1 MEQFMKI
8 NTAVNGFVWG
18 PVMLAL
24 LVGTGIYLS
33 IAVGFIQ
40 FTKIGY
46 WWKNTIGKIFK
57 KGEAGDGEI
66 TPLQAVSTALASTVG
81 TGNIAGVTG
90 AIILGGPG
98 AVFWMW
104 ISALFG
110 MVTKFSEVTLAVKY
124 RERNEKGDWCG
135 GPMYYIKNGLGP
147 KWKWLGTVFAVL
159 GAIAAFG
166 IGNIAQVNS
175 IADSV
180 KSVAIAFNE
189 DAANKEMLICL
200 ITGICVAI
208 FVALVL
214 LGGVKRI
221 GQVTEKLVPGMAVI
235 YIVCALIVVF
245 ANLSAVPGVFASIFK
260 GAFNPAAVTGGA
272 AGMSIKLAMT
282 KGVGRGVFSNEAGL
296 GSAPIAHAATSE
308 KNPVKQGLYGIF
320 EVFMDTIV
328 ICTLTAMVI
337 LCSGTTVNYGTA
349 AGAELTISGFTTTYG
364 GWASIFTAVALCCFA
379 FSTII
384 GWGLYGS
391 RFIAFLCRS
400 DKVVRP
406 FFVVYSGAAAGSY
419 GNEDL
424 AGVPTAVAGFATVFG
439 DKAGSLILAV
449 GLLLFATSTILG
461 WALYGTRC
469 AEFLFGSKI
478 IRPYQIVFCLVVV
491 AGAVADL
498 KLVWDIS
505 DTLNGLMS
513 IPNLI
518 ALLLLSP
525 VVIKLTRE
533 HFAGLRK

>member
-18 PVMLAL
+18 PVMLVL
-24 LVGTGIYLS
+24 LVGTGVYLS

-104 ISALFG
+104 VSALFG

-147 KWKWLGTVFAVL
+147 KWKWLGGVFAVL

-166 IGNIAQVNS
+166 IGNIAQVHS

-180 KSVAIAFNE
+180 KSVAVAFNE
-189 DAANKEMLICL
+189 NAASRETMICL

-221 GQVTEKLVPGMAVI
+221 GQVTEKLVPLMAVI
-235 YIVCALIVVF
+235 YIVCALVVVF
-245 ANLSAVPGVFASIFK
+245 ANISAVPGVFASIFK

-272 AGMSIKLAMT
+272 AGAGGPDGADGAGGGAGRLFF
-282 KGVGRGVFSNEAGL
+282 GRHERGRG
-296 GSAPIAHAATSE
+296 PR
-308 KNPVKQGLYGIF
+308 K
-320 EVFMDTIV
+320 
-328 ICTLTAMVI
+328 
-337 LCSGTTVNYGTA
+337 
-349 AGAELTISGFTTTYG
+349 
-364 GWASIFTAVALCCFA
+364 
-379 FSTII
+379 
-384 GWGLYGS
+384 
-391 RFIAFLCRS
+391 R
-400 DKVVRP
+400 
-406 FFVVYSGAAAGSY
+406 AAADNCG
-419 GNEDL
+419 EKTEPEL
-424 AGVPTAVAGFATVFG
+424 P
-439 DKAGSLILAV
+439 
-449 GLLLFATSTILG
+449 
-461 WALYGTRC
+461 
-469 AEFLFGSKI
+469 
-478 IRPYQIVFCLVVV
+478 
-491 AGAVADL
+491 
-498 KLVWDIS
+498 
-505 DTLNGLMS
+505 
-513 IPNLI
+513 
-518 ALLLLSP
+518 
-525 VVIKLTRE
+525 
-533 HFAGLRK
+533 

>member
-1 MEQFMKI
+1 MVHRAYARR
-8 NTAVNGFVWG
+8 AV
-18 PVMLAL
+18 PHA
-24 LVGTGIYLS
+24 
-33 IAVGFIQ
+33 ARDAPRA
-40 FTKIGY
+40 
-46 WWKNTIGKIFK
+46 
-57 KGEAGDGEI
+57 GESAGGGRRGERHVSSF
-66 TPLQAVSTALASTVG
+66 QAFAVSLASRVG
-81 TGNIAGVTG
+81 TGNLAGVAT
-90 AIILGGPG
+90 AIAVGGPG

-328 ICTLTAMVI
+328 ICTLTALVV
-337 LCSGTTVNYGTA
+337 LC
-349 AGAELTISGFTTTYG
+349 
-364 GWASIFTAVALCCFA
+364 
-379 FSTII
+379 
-384 GWGLYGS
+384 
-391 RFIAFLCRS
+391 
-400 DKVVRP
+400 
-406 FFVVYSGAAAGSY
+406 SGAAAGSY

-518 ALLLLSP
+518 ALLLLSGT
-525 VVIKLTRE
+525 VAKLVKE
-533 HFAGLRK
+533 FFAKEPQ

>member
-1 MEQFMKI
+1 
-8 NTAVNGFVWG
+8 
-18 PVMLAL
+18 
-24 LVGTGIYLS
+24 
-33 IAVGFIQ
+33 
-40 FTKIGY
+40 
-46 WWKNTIGKIFK
+46 
-57 KGEAGDGEI
+57 
-66 TPLQAVSTALASTVG
+66 
-81 TGNIAGVTG
+81 
-90 AIILGGPG
+90 
-98 AVFWMW
+98 MW
-104 ISALFG
+104 VSALFG

-147 KWKWLGTVFAVL
+147 KWKWLAVL

-235 YIVCALIVVF
+235 YIVCALVVVF
-245 ANLSAVPGVFASIFK
+245 ANLSAVPGVFTSIFK

-308 KNPVKQGLYGIF
+308 RNPVKQGLYGIF

-406 FFVVYSGAAAGSY
+406 FFVVYSFVS
-419 GNEDL
+419 
-424 AGVPTAVAGFATVFG
+424 
-439 DKAGSLILAV
+439 
-449 GLLLFATSTILG
+449 ILG
-461 WALYGTRC
+461 ATMDLGLMW
-469 AEFLFGSKI
+469 SI
-478 IRPYQIVFCLVVV
+478 
-491 AGAVADL
+491 AD
-498 KLVWDIS
+498 
-505 DTLNGLMS
+505 TFNGLMS

-518 ALLLLSP
+518 ALLLLSGT
-525 VVIKLTRE
+525 VAQLTKE
-533 HFAGLRK
+533 YFEKEKV

>member
-104 ISALFG
+104 VSALFG

-245 ANLSAVPGVFASIFK
+245 ANISAVPGVFASIFK

-308 KNPVKQGLYGIF
+308 RNPVKQGLYGIF

-328 ICTLTAMVI
+328 ICTLTALVV
-337 LCSGTTVNYGTA
+337 LCSG
-349 AGAELTISGFTTTYG
+349 
-364 GWASIFTAVALCCFA
+364 
-379 FSTII
+379 
-384 GWGLYGS
+384 
-391 RFIAFLCRS
+391 
-400 DKVVRP
+400 D
-406 FFVVYSGAAAGSY
+406 AAGSY

-525 VVIKLTRE
+525 VVIKVTKE

>member
-1 MEQFMKI
+1 MVCI
-8 NTAVNGFVWG
+8 LG
-18 PVMLAL
+18 
-24 LVGTGIYLS
+24 VGLYLS
-33 IAVGFIQ
+33 LRTRFLQIRKFPLAIRSTLGRMFQ
-40 FTKIGY
+40 
-46 WWKNTIGKIFK
+46 K
-57 KGEAGDGEI
+57 KTAQDGAM
-66 TPLQAVSTALASTVG
+66 TPFQAVCTALAATVG
-81 TGNIAGVTG
+81 TGNIAGVAG
-90 AIILGGPG
+90 AIAIGGPG

-104 ISALFG
+104 ISALLG
-110 MVTKFSEVTLAVKY
+110 MCTKFAEVTLAVHF
-124 RERNEKGDWCG
+124 RERNAQGDYVG

-147 KWKWLGTVFAVL
+147 KWKWLGGVFAVL

-166 IGNIAQVNS
+166 IGNIAQVHS

-180 KSVAIAFNE
+180 KSVAVAFNE
-189 DAANKEMLICL
+189 NAASRETMICL

-221 GQVTEKLVPGMAVI
+221 GQVTEKLVPLMAVI

-245 ANLSAVPGVFASIFK
+245 ANISAVPGVFASIFK

-308 KNPVKQGLYGIF
+308 RNPVKQGLYGIF

-328 ICTLTAMVI
+328 ICTLTALVV
-337 LCSGTTVNYGTA
+337 LC
-349 AGAELTISGFTTTYG
+349 
-364 GWASIFTAVALCCFA
+364 
-379 FSTII
+379 
-384 GWGLYGS
+384 
-391 RFIAFLCRS
+391 
-400 DKVVRP
+400 
-406 FFVVYSGAAAGSY
+406 SGAAAGSY

-478 IRPYQIVFCLVVV
+478 IRPYQIIFCLVVV

-498 KLVWDIS
+498 TLVWDIS

-525 VVIKLTRE
+525 VVIKVTKE
-533 HFAGLRK
+533 HFAGLRR

>member
-104 ISALFG
+104 VSALFG

-166 IGNIAQVNS
+166 IGNIAQVHS

-180 KSVAIAFNE
+180 KSVAVAFNE
-189 DAANKEMLICL
+189 NAASRETMICL

-245 ANLSAVPGVFASIFK
+245 ANVSAVPGVFASIFK

-272 AGMSIKLAMT
+272 AGISIKLAMT

-296 GSAPIAHAATSE
+296 GSAAIAHAAADT
-308 KNPVKQGLYGIF
+308 KGPVQQGLYGIF
-320 EVFMDTIV
+320 EVFADTIV
-328 ICTLTAMVI
+328 ICTLTAMTI
-337 LCSGTTVNYGTA
+337 ICSGVDITFGQKVGSELITSAFATMFGVKFASVFVALALTLFAFTTV
-349 AGAELTISGFTTTYG
+349 L
-364 GWASIFTAVALCCFA
+364 GWS
-379 FSTII
+379 
-384 GWGLYGS
+384 LYGS
-391 RFIAFLCRS
+391 RC
-400 DKVVRP
+400 VQ
-406 FFVVYSGAAAGSY
+406 Y
-419 GNEDL
+419 
-424 AGVPTAVAGFATVFG
+424 
-439 DKAGSLILAV
+439 
-449 GLLLFATSTILG
+449 
-461 WALYGTRC
+461 
-469 AEFLFGSKI
+469 LFGLKVAKGYQVLFI
-478 IRPYQIVFCLVVV
+478 IIVVV
-491 AGAVADL
+491 GAVASLDV
-498 KLVWDIS
+498 VWDIA
-505 DTLNGLMS
+505 DTFNGLMA
-513 IPNLI
+513 IPNFI
-518 ALLLLSP
+518 ALFALSG
-525 VVIKLTRE
+525 VVAKLTKE
-533 HFAGLRK
+533 YFADKTKLKQ

>member
-18 PVMLAL
+18 PVMPVL

-104 ISALFG
+104 VSALFG

-147 KWKWLGTVFAVL
+147 KWKWLGGVFAVL

-166 IGNIAQVNS
+166 IGNIAQVHS

-180 KSVAIAFNE
+180 KSVAVAFNE
-189 DAANKEMLICL
+189 NAASRETMICL

-221 GQVTEKLVPGMAVI
+221 GQVTEKLVPLMAVI

-245 ANLSAVPGVFASIFK
+245 ANISAVPGVFASIFK

-328 ICTLTAMVI
+328 ICTLTSLVV
-337 LCSGTTVNYGTA
+337 LCSGAADGNYGNA
-349 AGAELTISGFTTTYG
+349 
-364 GWASIFTAVALCCFA
+364 
-379 FSTII
+379 
-384 GWGLYGS
+384 
-391 RFIAFLCRS
+391 
-400 DKVVRP
+400 
-406 FFVVYSGAAAGSY
+406 AAAGVSTT
-419 GNEDL
+419 
-424 AGVPTAVAGFATVFG
+424 VVGFSSVFG
-439 DKAGSLILAV
+439 AKAGSVILAV

-478 IRPYQIVFCLVVV
+478 IRPYQIIFCLVVV

-498 KLVWDIS
+498 TLVWDIS

-525 VVIKLTRE
+525 VVIKVTKE
-533 HFAGLRK
+533 HFAGLRR

>member
-18 PVMLAL
+18 PVMLVL
-24 LVGTGIYLS
+24 LVGTGVYLS

-104 ISALFG
+104 VSALFG

-147 KWKWLGTVFAVL
+147 KWKWLGGVFAVL

-166 IGNIAQVNS
+166 IGNIAQVHS

-180 KSVAIAFNE
+180 KSVAVAFNE
-189 DAANKEMLICL
+189 NAASRETMICL

-221 GQVTEKLVPGMAVI
+221 GQVTEKLVPLMAVI

-245 ANLSAVPGVFASIFK
+245 ANISAVPGVFASIFK

-308 KNPVKQGLYGIF
+308 RNPVKQGLYGIF

-328 ICTLTAMVI
+328 ICTLTALTI
-337 LCSGTTVNYGTA
+337 ICSGVEIPFGEYVNS
-349 AGAELTISGFTTTYG
+349 ELITS
-364 GWASIFTAVALCCFA
+364 A
-379 FSTII
+379 
-384 GWGLYGS
+384 
-391 RFIAFLCRS
+391 
-400 DKVVRP
+400 
-406 FFVVYSGAAAGSY
+406 
-419 GNEDL
+419 
-424 AGVPTAVAGFATVFG
+424 FATVFG
-439 DKAGSLILAV
+439 TKFASVFVAV
-449 GLLLFATSTILG
+449 ALMLFAFTTVLG
-461 WALYGTRC
+461 WSLYGSRC
-469 AEFLFGSKI
+469 AQYLFGLKFAKGYQVAFIIVIVIGAVAKLDVVWNIADTFNGLMAIPNFIALFALSGVVAKLTKDYFGSKST
-478 IRPYQIVFCLVVV
+478 
-491 AGAVADL
+491 L
-498 KLVWDIS
+498 KQ
-505 DTLNGLMS
+505 
-513 IPNLI
+513 
-518 ALLLLSP
+518 
-525 VVIKLTRE
+525 
-533 HFAGLRK
+533 

>member
-18 PVMLAL
+18 PVMLVL

-104 ISALFG
+104 VSALFG

-147 KWKWLGTVFAVL
+147 KWKWLGGVFAVL

-166 IGNIAQVNS
+166 IGNIAQVHS

-180 KSVAIAFNE
+180 KSVAVAFNE
-189 DAANKEMLICL
+189 NAASRETMICL

-221 GQVTEKLVPGMAVI
+221 GQVTEKLVPLMAVI

-245 ANLSAVPGVFASIFK
+245 ANISAVPGVFASIFK

-337 LCSGTTVNYGTA
+337 LCSGTTVNYGIA

-406 FFVVYSGAAAGSY
+406 FFVVYSFVS
-419 GNEDL
+419 
-424 AGVPTAVAGFATVFG
+424 
-439 DKAGSLILAV
+439 
-449 GLLLFATSTILG
+449 ILG
-461 WALYGTRC
+461 ATMDLGLMW
-469 AEFLFGSKI
+469 SI
-478 IRPYQIVFCLVVV
+478 
-491 AGAVADL
+491 AD
-498 KLVWDIS
+498 
-505 DTLNGLMS
+505 TFNGLMS

-518 ALLLLSP
+518 ALLLLSGT
-525 VVIKLTRE
+525 VAQLTKE
-533 HFAGLRK
+533 YFEKEKV